1 MGSAVPAPCFS
12 LGSLHELQSFQ
23 INPVWIFHR
32 LTFLWCG
39 VLLGLPTISALASAA
54 PPYLPPAFNLV
65 FRWLLRNIFCPT
77 SNPLSQRCPHLVA
90 RLGPVVCWL
99 QPGHPWPLPT
109 EADNYTEC
117 NDLEKWLLKMT
128 EKGVGCITCL
138 QLSVR
143 KKKPLIPNNPHSGS
157 TTDSTLA
164 DFPLHAH
171 LTELLNPQLLP
182 SLLNQILD

>member
-1 MGSAVPAPCFS
+1 MDFPQADVPLVWSPSGAANNLSSGICSTSLPSSCFQLSVQVTVAQYFLPRLKSSFPEVPPFGSQTGP
-12 LGSLHELQSFQ
+12 
-23 INPVWIFHR
+23 
-32 LTFLWCG
+32 CG
-39 VLLGLPTISALASAA
+39 VLAAARAPLAS
-54 PPYLPPAFNLV
+54 
-65 FRWLLRNIFCPT
+65 
-77 SNPLSQRCPHLVA
+77 PHRGCQHL
-90 RLGPVVCWL
+90 
-99 QPGHPWPLPT
+99 
-109 EADNYTEC
+109 DNYTEC

-138 QLSVR
+138 QLSVK